1 VFFSFSKNNYCYPQ
15 PMPEL
20 NSITIIVVDDDKD
33 VRVNTVDLLSTQY
46 SNIIEFSSP
55 QPALAEIYL
64 HMPAII
70 LTDLRMPGGDGLEFS
85 SSVKSIDPDLPV
97 ILMTGYGDI
106 TIAVDAMKHGVYDF
120 IEKPVD
126 TNRLLKSIQRAVDN
140 RLLSLSLLET
150 RLQLEQHSSIES
162 RLIGNSPMMKQL
174 KQNILKLAMMDI
186 PVVIFGETGVGK
198 ELVARCLHDFSS
210 RRDKPFVALNCAAIP
225 DELAE
230 AELFGYVKGAFTDAK
245 GSRVGKLEH
254 ASGGTLFLDEVES
267 LSPSVQAKLLRV
279 LQDGIITP
287 LGSNEERLTDCR
299 VISATKEDLLNHD
312 NFRQD
317 LFYRLQV
324 GECQIPPLRDR
335 QEDIIT
341 LFEYFVMQSCE
352 NFKIDYQPVS
362 DKNCNVLLSSD
373 WPGNVRELINVAT
386 RYVINGFADISQL
399 IPGVAISRG
408 NNTKQTSLK
417 QQVNS
422 FEENLIRSKLSQYQG
437 KVSEV
442 LKDLDL
448 ERRTFNQKLSRF
460 GISVSDYR
468 K

>member
-1 VFFSFSKNNYCYPQ
+1 MSDV
-15 PMPEL
+15 
-20 NSITIIVVDDDKD
+20 NSIMIIVVDDDKD

-46 SNIIEFSSP
+46 QKIIEFSSP
-55 QPALAEIYL
+55 QPALAEVYP

-70 LTDLRMPGGDGLEFS
+70 LTDLRMPGGDGLEFAKA
-85 SSVKSIDPDLPV
+85 VKSIDPDLPV

-126 TNRLLKSIQRAVDN
+126 TNRLLKSIQRAVDK

-150 RLQLEQHSSIES
+150 RLQLEQYNSIES
-162 RLIGNSPMMKQL
+162 RLIGNSPMMKQV
-174 KQNILKLAMMDI
+174 KQNVLKLALMDI
-186 PVVIFGETGVGK
+186 PVMIFGETGVGK

-210 RRDKPFVALNCAAIP
+210 RRDKAFVALNCAAIP

-267 LSPSVQAKLLRV
+267 LSPSIQAKLLRI

-287 LGSNEERLTDCR
+287 LGSNEERFTNCR
-299 VISATKEDLLNHD
+299 VISATKEDLLNHES
-312 NFRQD
+312 FRQD

-324 GECQIPPLRDR
+324 GECHIPPLRDR

-352 NFKIDYQPVS
+352 NFKIDYQPIS
-362 DKNCNVLLSSD
+362 DQNCSVLLSSD

-386 RYVINGFADISQL
+386 RYVINGFGYIGQF
-399 IPGVAISRG
+399 IPGVAVSWG
-408 NNTKQTSLK
+408 NNSKHSSLK

-422 FEENLIRSKLSQYQG
+422 FEENLIRSKLAQYQG

-442 LKDLDL
+442 LTDLDL
-448 ERRTFNQKLSRF
+448 ERRTFNQKLTRF
-460 GISVSDYR
+460 GISVSDY
-468 K
+468 KK

>member
-1 VFFSFSKNNYCYPQ
+1 MSD
-15 PMPEL
+15 L

-33 VRVNTVDLLSTQY
+33 IRVNTVDLLSTQY
-46 SNIIEFSSP
+46 QKIIEFSSP
-55 QPALAEIYL
+55 QPALAEIYPQ
-64 HMPAII
+64 MPAII

-85 SSVKSIDPDLPV
+85 KAVKSIDPDLPV

-106 TIAVDAMKHGVYDF
+106 TIAVDAMRHGVYDF

-126 TNRLLKSIQRAVDN
+126 TNRLLKSIQRAVDK

-174 KQNILKLAMMDI
+174 KQNVLKLALMDI
-186 PVVIFGETGVGK
+186 PVMIFGETGVGK

-210 RRDKPFVALNCAAIP
+210 RRDKSFVALNCAAIP

-267 LSPSVQAKLLRV
+267 LSPSIQAKLLRV

-287 LGSNEERLTDCR
+287 LGSNEERSTDCR
-299 VISATKEDLLNHD
+299 VISATKEELLNHD
-312 NFRQD
+312 SFRQD

-324 GECQIPPLRDR
+324 GECHIPPLRDR

-341 LFEYFVMQSCE
+341 LFEYFVMHSCE
-352 NFKIDYQPVS
+352 NFKIEYQPVS
-362 DKNCNVLLSSD
+362 DQNCQVLLSSD

-386 RYVINGFADISQL
+386 RYVINGFGDIGQL
-399 IPGVAISRG
+399 IPGVAINWS
-408 NNTKQTSLK
+408 NNSKQSSLK

-422 FEENLIRSKLSQYQG
+422 FEENLIRSKLAQYQG

-442 LKDLDL
+442 LSDLDI
-448 ERRTFNQKLSRF
+448 ERRTFNQKLTRF

>member
-1 VFFSFSKNNYCYPQ
+1 MSDH
-15 PMPEL
+15 

-46 SNIIEFSSP
+46 QRIIEYSSP
-55 QPALAEIYL
+55 RPALAEIYPQ
-64 HMPAII
+64 MPAVI

-85 SSVKSIDPDLPV
+85 KAVKAIDPDLPV

-126 TNRLLKSIQRAVDN
+126 TNRLLKSIQRAVDK

-150 RLQLEQHSSIES
+150 RLQLAQHSQIES
-162 RLIGNSPMMKQL
+162 RILGNSPMIKQL
-174 KQNILKLAMMDI
+174 KQSVLKLALMDI
-186 PVVIFGETGVGK
+186 PVMVYGETGVGK
-198 ELVARCLHDFSS
+198 ELVARCLHDFSA
-210 RRDKPFVALNCAAIP
+210 RCGKPFVALNCAAIP
-225 DELAE
+225 DDLAE

-245 GSRVGKLEH
+245 GSRVGKLEY

-267 LSPSVQAKLLRV
+267 LSPNIQAKLLRV

-287 LGSNEERLTDCR
+287 LGSNQEIKTDCR
-299 VISATKEDLLNHD
+299 VISASKIDLLNHD

-324 GECQIPPLRDR
+324 GECHIPALRDR
-335 QEDIIT
+335 QEDMIT

-352 NFKIDYQPVS
+352 NFKIEYQPLS
-362 DKNCNVLLSSD
+362 DHNCSVLLSSE

-386 RYVINGFADISQL
+386 RYVINGFADIDQL
-399 IPGVAISRG
+399 IPGGSMSRAG
-408 NNTKQTSLK
+408 QKQQVSLK
-417 QQVNS
+417 QQVNA
-422 FEENLIRSKLSQYQG
+422 FEENLIRSKLAQYQG

-442 LKDLDL
+442 LSDLDL
-448 ERRTFNQKLSRF
+448 ERRTFNQKLTRF

>member
-1 VFFSFSKNNYCYPQ
+1 MSD
-15 PMPEL
+15 L

-33 VRVNTVDLLSTQY
+33 IRVNTVDLLSTQY
-46 SNIIEFSSP
+46 QKIIEFSSP
-55 QPALAEIYL
+55 QPALAEIYP

-85 SSVKSIDPDLPV
+85 KAVKSIDPDLPV

-106 TIAVDAMKHGVYDF
+106 TIAVDAMRHGVYDF

-126 TNRLLKSIQRAVDN
+126 TNRLLKSIQRAVDK

-174 KQNILKLAMMDI
+174 KQNVLKLALMDI
-186 PVVIFGETGVGK
+186 PVMIFGETGVGK

-210 RRDKPFVALNCAAIP
+210 RRDKSFVALNCAAIP

-267 LSPSVQAKLLRV
+267 LSPSIQAKLLRV

-287 LGSNEERLTDCR
+287 LGSNEERSTDCR
-299 VISATKEDLLNHD
+299 VISATKEELLNHD
-312 NFRQD
+312 SFRQD

-324 GECQIPPLRDR
+324 GECHIPPLRDR

-341 LFEYFVMQSCE
+341 LFEYFVKQSCE
-352 NFKIDYQPVS
+352 NFKIEYQPVS
-362 DKNCNVLLSSD
+362 DQNCQVLLSSD

-386 RYVINGFADISQL
+386 RYVINGFGDIGQL
-399 IPGVAISRG
+399 IPGVAINWS
-408 NNTKQTSLK
+408 NNSKQSSLK

-422 FEENLIRSKLSQYQG
+422 FEENLIRSKLAQYQG

-442 LKDLDL
+442 LSDLDI
-448 ERRTFNQKLSRF
+448 ERRTFNQKLTRF

>member
-1 VFFSFSKNNYCYPQ
+1 MSD
-15 PMPEL
+15 L

-33 VRVNTVDLLSTQY
+33 IRVNTVDLLSTQY
-46 SNIIEFSSP
+46 QKIIEFSSP
-55 QPALAEIYL
+55 QLALAEIYPQ
-64 HMPAII
+64 MPAII

-85 SSVKSIDPDLPV
+85 KAVKSIDPDLPV

-106 TIAVDAMKHGVYDF
+106 TIAVDAMRHGVYDF

-126 TNRLLKSIQRAVDN
+126 TNRLLKSIQRAVDK

-174 KQNILKLAMMDI
+174 KQNVLKLALMDI
-186 PVVIFGETGVGK
+186 PVMIFGETGVGK

-210 RRDKPFVALNCAAIP
+210 RRDKSFVALNCAAIP

-267 LSPSVQAKLLRV
+267 LSPSIQAKLLRV

-287 LGSNEERLTDCR
+287 LGSNEERSTDCR
-299 VISATKEDLLNHD
+299 VISATKEELLNHD
-312 NFRQD
+312 SFRQD

-324 GECQIPPLRDR
+324 GECHIPPLRDR

-352 NFKIDYQPVS
+352 NFKIEYQPVS
-362 DKNCNVLLSSD
+362 DQNCQVLLSSD

-386 RYVINGFADISQL
+386 RYVINGFGDIGQL
-399 IPGVAISRG
+399 IPGVAINWS
-408 NNTKQTSLK
+408 NNSKQSSLK

-422 FEENLIRSKLSQYQG
+422 FEENLIRSKLAQYQG

-442 LKDLDL
+442 LSDLDI
-448 ERRTFNQKLSRF
+448 ERRTFNQKLTRF

>member
-1 VFFSFSKNNYCYPQ
+1 MS
-15 PMPEL
+15 EL

-46 SNIIEFSSP
+46 QKIIEFSSP
-55 QPALAEIYL
+55 QPALAEIYP

-85 SSVKSIDPDLPV
+85 KAVKAIDPDLPV

-126 TNRLLKSIQRAVDN
+126 TNRLLKSIQRAVDK

-150 RLQLEQHSSIES
+150 RLQLEQHNSIES

-174 KQNILKLAMMDI
+174 KQNVLKLAQMDI
-186 PVVIFGETGVGK
+186 PIMVYGETGVGK
-198 ELVARCLHDFSS
+198 ELVARCLHDFSP
-210 RRDKPFVALNCAAIP
+210 RRDKKFVALNCAAIP

-254 ASGGTLFLDEVES
+254 ANGGSLFLDEVES
-267 LSPSVQAKLLRV
+267 LSPSIQAKLLRV
-279 LQDGIITP
+279 LQDGLITP
-287 LGSNEERLTDCR
+287 LGSNEERFTDCR

-324 GECQIPPLRDR
+324 GECHIPPLRER
-335 QEDIIT
+335 QEDIIS
-341 LFEYFVMQSCE
+341 LFEYFVIHSCE
-352 NFKIDYQPVS
+352 NFKIDYLPVS
-362 DKNCNVLLSSD
+362 DQNCITLLSSD

-386 RYVINGFADISQL
+386 RYVINGFGDIDQL
-399 IPGVAISRG
+399 IPGGTTPRG
-408 NNTKQTSLK
+408 ITSKHSSLK
-417 QQVNS
+417 HQVNA
-422 FEENLIRSKLSQYQG
+422 FEENLIRSKLAQYQG

-442 LKDLDL
+442 LSDLDL
-448 ERRTFNQKLSRF
+448 ERRTFNQKLNRF
-460 GISVSDYR
+460 GIQVSDYR

>member
-1 VFFSFSKNNYCYPQ
+1 
-15 PMPEL
+15 
-20 NSITIIVVDDDKD
+20 
-33 VRVNTVDLLSTQY
+33 
-46 SNIIEFSSP
+46 
-55 QPALAEIYL
+55 
-64 HMPAII
+64 
-70 LTDLRMPGGDGLEFS
+70 
-85 SSVKSIDPDLPV
+85 
-97 ILMTGYGDI
+97 
-106 TIAVDAMKHGVYDF
+106 
-120 IEKPVD
+120 
-126 TNRLLKSIQRAVDN
+126 
-140 RLLSLSLLET
+140 
-150 RLQLEQHSSIES
+150 
-162 RLIGNSPMMKQL
+162 
-174 KQNILKLAMMDI
+174 
-186 PVVIFGETGVGK
+186 
-198 ELVARCLHDFSS
+198 
-210 RRDKPFVALNCAAIP
+210 
-225 DELAE
+225 
-230 AELFGYVKGAFTDAK
+230 
-245 GSRVGKLEH
+245 
-254 ASGGTLFLDEVES
+254 
-267 LSPSVQAKLLRV
+267 
-279 LQDGIITP
+279 
-287 LGSNEERLTDCR
+287 
-299 VISATKEDLLNHD
+299 LNHD